1 MQITLHLKPD
11 RMFIEAF
18 SYFDV
23 VEHTGPCMPV
33 ALLSACMATAVVD
46 MAYQAVMYHN
56 FGAVL

>member
-23 VEHTGPCMPV
+23 VEHTGPC
-33 ALLSACMATAVVD
+33 L
-46 MAYQAVMYHN
+46 
-56 FGAVL
+56 